1 MPKQKMFH
9 VKHFCV
15 GIIICDKKREYLNN
29 IKKAENPDISQ
40 GIPRDEKRRIC

>member
-9 VKHFCV
+9 VKHFCAEN
-15 GIIICDKKREYLNN
+15 IICDKKREYLNS